1 MNLPSRVKKVLL
13 AVTAIA
19 GFAVSTN
26 ANAFCWFWDKGY
38 TKTKYPIVLAH
49 GAFGFN
55 NALGIVDYWYEI
67 ADELRSCS
75 GAKVYT
81 TQVSPSNSTEYRGE
95 QLLAQVQQI
104 LAATGAQ
111 KVNLIGHSMGG
122 LDIRYVAK
130 VRPDLVASVTS
141 VGSPHKGTAIFE
153 QFAPFLNDP
162 NALGGLINAMI
173 PVFNNAL
180 QTVYELLT
188 GTKVGSVDMQA
199 AVNAQ
204 RPSVQNAW
212 NVNYPAGVPASA
224 CGEGNAVETINGQSI
239 RFYSWTGDNPVPWTS
254 TLNPLGAIDLAL
266 NTVVGILGAVQGVPG
281 DGFVEKCSAHLGDV
295 IRDNYNWNHL
305 DEINQLFGITA
316 DFETDPVGVFRDH
329 ANRLKKAGL

>member
-1 MNLPSRVKKVLL
+1 MKMSFKRLIKPLVL
-13 AVTAIA
+13 TAIT
-19 GFAVSTN
+19 GFAS
-26 ANAFCWFWDKGY
+26 AQASAFCWWWDNAY

-67 ADELRSCS
+67 ADGLRACS

-95 QLLAQVQQI
+95 QLLSQVQQI
-104 LAATGAQ
+104 LAATGAK

-122 LDIRYVAK
+122 LDIRYVAE

-141 VGSPHKGTAIFE
+141 VASPHKGTQIFE

-162 NALGGLINAMI
+162 NALGGLVQAMI
-173 PVFNNAL
+173 PVFNDAL
-180 QTVYELLT
+180 ETVYELLT

-204 RPSVQNAW
+204 RPSVQAAW
-212 NVNYPAGVPASA
+212 NVNYSRGVPASA
-224 CGEGNAVETINGQSI
+224 CGEGNAVENINGHNV
-239 RFYSWTGDNPVPWTS
+239 RYYSWTGDNPVPWTS
-254 TLNPLGAIDLAL
+254 SLNPLAVVDLAM
-266 NTVVGILGAVQGVPG
+266 NTLMGILGAAQNVPG

-295 IRDNYNWNHL
+295 LRDDYNWNHL

-316 DFETDPVGVFRDH
+316 DFETDPVGVFKDH
-329 ANRLKKAGL
+329 ANRLKKLGL